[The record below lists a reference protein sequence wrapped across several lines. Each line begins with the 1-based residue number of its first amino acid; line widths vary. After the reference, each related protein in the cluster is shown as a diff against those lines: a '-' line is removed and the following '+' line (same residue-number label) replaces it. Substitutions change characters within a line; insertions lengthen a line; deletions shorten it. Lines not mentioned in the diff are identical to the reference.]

1 MSDQAIAT
9 TRVTLRGGKTA
20 EIRPLGEGDRQ
31 ALLSFGRALP
41 QDDLLYLEDDFQSV
55 EIIAR
60 LVNAS
65 YAENWRQI
73 VALSEDG
80 AIVGYSA
87 ARRLAG
93 RSSHVADIVLLVKD
107 DWRRSG
113 LGTALAQAIFDAARD
128 LGATKVIV
136 EILEELVSGRAIFE
150 RLGFR
155 VEGTLTGHAL
165 DRQGRPHNLL
175 ILAYHVS

>member
-1 MSDQAIAT
+1 MPDQTIAP
-9 TRVTLRGGKTA
+9 TRVMLHSGQTV
-20 EIRPLGEGDRQ
+20 EIRPLGEGDRE
-31 ALLSFGRALP
+31 ALLAFGRSLP
-41 QDDLLYLEDDFQSV
+41 HDDLLYLEDDFQSP

-65 YAENWRQI
+65 FAENWRQV

-87 ARRLAG
+87 ARRLVG
-93 RSSHVADIVLLVKD
+93 RSSHVADIMLLVKE

-113 LGTALAQAIFDAARD
+113 LGTALARAIFDAARD

-136 EILEELVSGRAIFE
+136 EMLEGLVSGRAIFE

-165 DRQGRPHNLL
+165 DRQGQLHNLL
-175 ILAYHVS
+175 ILAYHVN